1 MASRVIGWWAEGRDE
16 AMEQDSVTAA
26 DEAAAADDAFGA
38 DLYRLLAEHAPD
50 TVFSPVSVA
59 SALRMALC
67 GARGRTAA
75 ELASA
80 LHGSPDAAPEG
91 LHAVSAVV
99 RDVAAGGSVTFLA
112 PSTMW
117 VQSGLP
123 LQPGFTAELLAAA
136 ASLVDA
142 DFASAPEAARSEI
155 NRMIAEQTAGKIT
168 GLLPPHSVDTD
179 TRLVLSSAIYLKAAW
194 ADPFG
199 ENATRDAPFY
209 PDGPGSPAL
218 DVPMMSGTAARAY
231 QRGDGYQAVVLPY
244 RDGSLAMAVV
254 LPDGPLTALGPAIAA
269 SGVRGLLAG
278 ASRRQVTLSMPR
290 FRLEAAFDLIPALKR
305 LGVTEAFSRQADF
318 SGITE
323 AERLRI
329 SAVAHKA
336 YIDVDEHG
344 TEAAAATAVTFHA
357 MAMMRPPPPVTM
369 IVDRPFLF
377 AIIHTPTGLPL
388 FVGQVSHP
396 RPR

>member
-1 MASRVIGWWAEGRDE
+1 
-16 AMEQDSVTAA
+16 MEDKSVKATLAA
-26 DEAAAADDAFGA
+26 GTAAADDAFGA
-38 DLYRLLAEHAPD
+38 DLYRLLTEHASD

-59 SALRMALC
+59 GVLRMALC

-91 LHAVSAVV
+91 LRAVSAVV

-123 LQPGFTAELLAAA
+123 LQSGFTAELLAAA
-136 ASLVDA
+136 AASVVDA
-142 DFASAPEAARSEI
+142 DFARAPEAARSEI
-155 NRMIAEQTAGKIT
+155 NRVIAEQTAGKIT
-168 GLLPPHSVDTD
+168 DLLPPHSVDTE
-179 TRLVLSSAIYLKAAW
+179 TRLVLSSAMYLKAAW
-194 ADPFG
+194 AEPFP

-209 PDGPGSPAL
+209 PDGPGGPAL

-231 QRGDGYQAVVLPY
+231 QRGDGHQAVVLPY
-244 RDGSLAMAVV
+244 RDGSLAMALV
-254 LPDGPLTALGPAIAA
+254 LPDGPLAALGPKIAA
-269 SGVRGLLAG
+269 GGLRGLLAG
-278 ASRRQVTLSMPR
+278 ASRHQVTLSMPR
-290 FRLEAAFDLIPALKR
+290 FRLEAAFDLIPTLKR
-305 LGVTEAFSRQADF
+305 LGVAEAFSRQADF

-344 TEAAAATAVTFHA
+344 TEAAAATAVAFAA
-357 MAMMRPPPPVTM
+357 MAAMRTPPPVTM